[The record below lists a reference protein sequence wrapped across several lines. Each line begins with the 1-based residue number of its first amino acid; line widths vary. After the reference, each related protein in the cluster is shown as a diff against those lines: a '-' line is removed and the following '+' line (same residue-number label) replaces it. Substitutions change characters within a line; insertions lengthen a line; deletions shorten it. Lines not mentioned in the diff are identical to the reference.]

1 MQRRPLYINAL
12 KVALVVGTLL
22 AAINYG
28 DKILAG
34 AMAGGDWLKLLL
46 TYLVPF
52 GVSLYSAYKAVRQ
65 PPVNSST
72 D

>member
-1 MQRRPLYINAL
+1 MSRRAIYISAV

-22 AAINYG
+22 AAINHG

-34 AMAGGDWLKLLL
+34 TMTGSDGLKLLL

-52 GVSLYSAYKAVRQ
+52 GVSLYSAHKALRQ
-65 PPVNSST
+65 PPTNSST